1 MAAMSKISL
10 WRSYL
15 FGDKTRPHRQW
26 LKAGAT
32 GSGRIDL
39 EEKNLTEAIVRGVD
53 LTKARFVKCD
63 LSYSTISSSD
73 FIEAEITEC
82 VWQNSLLHSVDFDRA
97 SIEECSFKDTYF
109 GITHFISTKVKGGD
123 WKRSDL
129 DKSTWTGAVVKNVCF
144 QRVNLWRSKLH
155 GAHFINCD
163 FRDGN
168 LMSVKADNAVFE
180 NCDFRGVYLRS
191 FRFNNTKFINCGFHG
206 CVGNPKFEGD
216 CILIEPDLSESFDG
230 TAIVEPEQLIKQWK
244 SHSGQ
249 SQPETAIAVADSPQW
264 LDYISKEHRASQVDW
279 VVDEKMNGSP
289 PMEVQGRDLSYAS
302 AYQAYFKA
310 ARFTDCDFTASDLRR
325 SKVQQAKFISCT
337 FDNTLLMYLD
347 GAKNQYLD
355 VKTSEVLFQDCRAKG
370 AYFNRSELW
379 IVKFTGGNWDGSYFN
394 NCTWTCGELKDVS
407 LENTDWS
414 GAVLNSIKFI
424 NCSFKN
430 AIFDRAELRAIEFVN
445 CDLRGI
451 DFTTTRVSLIR
462 MLGCGYSGTKGMLI
476 DIEPIKD
483 GEIRITDADLS
494 TNFDGS
500 LVLESAER
508 TQDLFEQI
516 RSLNA
521 DVSNTTRES
530 QLDVGEDPQTEE
542 STNKSQSQ
550 TSQLKELE
558 EDKQKLAQL
567 RSQLKEVEERI
578 KQARK
583 TNIFGRK
590 QSGENE
596 RERDKLMAKIKE
608 IEARIAQN
616 EASISNSEKS

>member
-1 MAAMSKISL
+1 MATMSKTSQ

-39 EEKNLTEAIVRGVD
+39 EEKNLTEAVVRGVD

-63 LSYSTISSSD
+63 LSYSTMSSSD

-97 SIEECSFKDTYF
+97 SIEECSFSDTYF
-109 GITHFISTKVKGGD
+109 GITHFIEAKVRGGD
-123 WKRSDL
+123 WSRSDL
-129 DKSTWTGAVVKNVCF
+129 DSSTWSNAIVENVCF
-144 QRVNLWRSKLH
+144 ERVNFRLAKLVNTKFISCDLR
-155 GAHFINCD
+155 GANMP
-163 FRDGN
+163 GA
-168 LMSVKADNAVFE
+168 VPENAIFD
-180 NCDFRGVYLRS
+180 NCDFRGANLGS
-191 FRFNNTKFINCGFHG
+191 FKLKNTTFINCGFYG
-206 CVGNPKFEGD
+206 CVGTPKFEGSCQFID
-216 CILIEPDLSESFDG
+216 PDISKAFDGKNIATQQQMLELLESNSDESRPEWSVTLSHERRTEQARWVKQGCIDSPPLSVNGKDLSGAFF
-230 TAIVEPEQLIKQWK
+230 
-244 SHSGQ
+244 
-249 SQPETAIAVADSPQW
+249 
-264 LDYISKEHRASQVDW
+264 YR
-279 VVDEKMNGSP
+279 
-289 PMEVQGRDLSYAS
+289 SYLM
-302 AYQAYFKA
+302 A
-310 ARFTDCDFTASDLRR
+310 ARFTDCDFTTSDLRR
-325 SKVQQAKFISCT
+325 SRVQQAEFIGCT
-337 FDNTLLMYLD
+337 FDDALLMYLE
-347 GAKNQYLD
+347 GRKELNLK
-355 VKTSEVLFQDCRAKG
+355 VSTSKVLFKDCKAKG
-370 AYFNRSELW
+370 THFNRAELW
-379 IVKFTGGNWDGSYFN
+379 QPEFNGGNWDGSYFN

-462 MLGCGYSGTKGMLI
+462 MSGCGYSGTKGMLI

-483 GEIRITDADLS
+483 GEIRIMDADLS
-494 TNFDGS
+494 SGFDGS

-521 DVSNTTRES
+521 GASNTTNS
-530 QLDVGEDPQTEE
+530 WQPDAGEDPETEE

-567 RSQLKEVEERI
+567 RSQLKVAEERI
-578 KQARK
+578 VQARK
-583 TNIFGRK
+583 TNIFNRP

-596 RERDKLMAKIKE
+596 REKDRLTQKIQELRDKIT
-608 IEARIAQN
+608 AQ
-616 EASISNSEKS
+616 ESAIDAFTDS